1 MPGEVGAVSVPQ
13 RVAEYIKGLIRRGE
27 LSPGDRLPPERE
39 LAESL
44 GVARVSLREA
54 RKQLQDSGYLSVRR
68 GKHGG
73 TFVTALSQPLAEWRR
88 EMIDQA
94 GELGD
99 MTTMRVAVETHGAL
113 LAATQRTQQDLEAME
128 NAIRVQATAQN
139 RAEFR
144 SADALFHEAVAR
156 AAGSLRLE
164 VAIRH
169 ARSEFFSP
177 ADMLSHPE
185 PVEEDQRQHRA
196 IYEAIRDGD
205 PQRASTAM
213 REHIENT
220 RTEIRRI
227 LGRAGLP
234 EPTASPH

>member
-1 MPGEVGAVSVPQ
+1 MGSMSNEVGAISVPQ
-13 RVAEYIKGLIRRGE
+13 GVAEHIRGLVRRGE

-54 RKQLQDSGYLSVRR
+54 LKQLQDAGYLTVRR

-94 GELGD
+94 GELD
-99 MTTMRVAVETHGAL
+99 DLTTMRVAVETHAAL
-113 LAATQRTQQDLEAME
+113 LAATQRTREDLEAME
-128 NAIRVQATAQN
+128 NAIRVQAEAKN

-144 SADALFHEAVAR
+144 SADALFHDAVAK
-156 AAGSLRLE
+156 AAGSRRLE
-164 VAIRH
+164 AAIRH

-177 ADMLSHPE
+177 ADMLPHPE

-205 PQRASTAM
+205 SQGASAAM
-213 REHIENT
+213 RDHIENT
-220 RTEIRRI
+220 RAEIRRI
-227 LGRAGLP
+227 LDQDDL
-234 EPTASPH
+234 PTAAP